1 MGYFKIL
8 HRTLF
13 FAKFWVMIMLEALEE
28 KIGFRHVFCF
38 AHESFADQKY
48 AFCYLCND
56 QSPSPQENI
65 HFVTERVPN
74 DISSTRIRRCVQRG
88 ESVRFLVPDA
98 VIDYINANNLYRN
111 ISKDSKNEEI
121 K

>member
-1 MGYFKIL
+1 
-8 HRTLF
+8 
-13 FAKFWVMIMLEALEE
+13 MIILEALEVR
-28 KIGFRHVFCF
+28 IGIRHGFYF
-38 AHESFADQKY
+38 AHGSFVDQKY
-48 AFCYLCND
+48 AFCYLCNNH
-56 QSPSPQENI
+56 SSSPQENI

-98 VIDYINANNLYRN
+98 VIDYICANNLYRD

>member
-1 MGYFKIL
+1 MPFAIHVIL
-8 HRTLF
+8 NNH
-13 FAKFWVMIMLEALEE
+13 
-28 KIGFRHVFCF
+28 
-38 AHESFADQKY
+38 
-48 AFCYLCND
+48 
-56 QSPSPQENI
+56 SPSPQENI
-65 HFVTERVPN
+65 HFVIERVPN

>member
-1 MGYFKIL
+1 M
-8 HRTLF
+8 
-13 FAKFWVMIMLEALEE
+13 FWVMIILEALEVR
-28 KIGFRHVFCF
+28 IGIRHGFCF
-38 AHESFADQKY
+38 AHGSFVDQKY
-48 AFCYLCND
+48 AFCYLCNNH
-56 QSPSPQENI
+56 SPSPQENI

-98 VIDYINANNLYRN
+98 VIDYINTNNLYQN